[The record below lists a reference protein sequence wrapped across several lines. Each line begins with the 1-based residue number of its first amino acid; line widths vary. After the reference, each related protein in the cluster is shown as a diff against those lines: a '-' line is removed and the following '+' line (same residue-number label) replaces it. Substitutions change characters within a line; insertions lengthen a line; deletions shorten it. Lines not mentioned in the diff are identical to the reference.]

1 LLVFC
6 KFNGRGVD
14 PVFFIQSDLKEMP
27 AETALATE
35 ISSYSN
41 STTKRAFDLVVS
53 GVALVFLM
61 PFLLLLYVIVRLE
74 GGAPALFR
82 HTRIGRNGKAFSCLK
97 FRTMVVDA
105 DRRLEELLRD
115 PVVAAEWRETQ
126 KLRNDPRITRIGVF
140 LRRTSLDELPQLWN
154 IFVGDM
160 SLVGPRPVTRTEL
173 SRYGAIVG
181 CYLAVRPGLTGP
193 WQVGGRSNT
202 TFSYRVELDRRY
214 SINSSFFGDIG
225 YLLRT
230 VRVVFGDRSAA

>member
-1 LLVFC
+1 M
-6 KFNGRGVD
+6 
-14 PVFFIQSDLKEMP
+14 FFIQSDLKKMP
-27 AETALATE
+27 ADMEQAPQV
-35 ISSYSN
+35 SSYSN
-41 STTKRAFDLVVS
+41 SNTKRAFDIVVS
-53 GVALVFLM
+53 GTALVFLV
-61 PFLLLLYVIVRLE
+61 PFLLFLYVVVRLE

-126 KLRNDPRITRIGVF
+126 KLRNDPRITRIGRF

-160 SLVGPRPVTRTEL
+160 SLVGPRPVTRSEL
-173 SRYGAIVG
+173 SRYGTIVG

-214 SINSSFFGDIG
+214 SVNSSFWGDIG
-225 YLLRT
+225 YLFKT
-230 VRVVFGDRSAA
+230 VWVVFGDRTAA